1 MRNSLMQAVAILL
14 FGLTALILS
23 MRAGD
28 AQFLEGQKLM
38 VPRFRSEPLAQI
50 DRAPLAQTP
59 QNANDPHNLL
69 SRDCAFQP
77 SRNPSPPTRAEMG
90 PVQVQLGL
98 DRFRSPSGPD
108 PNAPKE
114 VIGLA
119 HPTNFGQRYQLDL
132 NGKAIDNA
140 PIVVLHETTSSAASA
155 LGLFQTPHSD
165 DDDQVSYH
173 TMIDLDG
180 TVIYVVPPDRR
191 AYGAANSFF
200 SQESVRTS
208 PNNPPSVNNFA
219 YHISLV
225 TPKDGR
231 GRNGDHSGY
240 SDAQYES
247 LAWLASKTGISPS
260 RMTAHRLVDR
270 SGSRSDP
277 RSFDGPRFLAR
288 LQAYPATSEISLAC
302 APVSGAAPAPAPK
315 PPALFSKPN
324 PRPLPPKASPS
335 PETPVRKSA
344 K

>member
-77 SRNPSPPTRAEMG
+77 SKRPSPPTRAEMG
-90 PVQVQLGL
+90 AVQVQLGL
-98 DRFRSPSGPD
+98 DRFRSRSGPD
-108 PNAPKE
+108 PNAPRE

-132 NGKAIDNA
+132 NGKAIENA
-140 PIVVLHETTSSAASA
+140 PIVVLHETTSSASSA

-191 AYGAANSFF
+191 AYGAADSFF
-200 SQESVRTS
+200 NQETVRTS
-208 PNNPPSVNNFA
+208 AANPPSVNNFA

-225 TPKDGR
+225 SPRDGY
-231 GRNGDHSGY
+231 GNAAQHSGY
-240 SDAQYES
+240 TEAQYES
-247 LAWLASKTGISPS
+247 LAWLAAKTGVPAS
-260 RMTAHRLVDR
+260 RMTAHKLVDR

-302 APVSGAAPAPAPK
+302 TPVSGAAPAPAPK
-315 PPALFSKPN
+315 QPALFSKPN

>member
-1 MRNSLMQAVAILL
+1 
-14 FGLTALILS
+14 

-28 AQFLEGQKLM
+28 AQFLEGQRLM
-38 VPRFRSEPLAQI
+38 VPGFRSEPIAQI
-50 DRAPLAQTP
+50 DRNPPSNTP
-59 QNANDPHNLL
+59 QNPNDPHNLL
-69 SRDCAFQP
+69 SKDCAFAPPRKP
-77 SRNPSPPTRAEMG
+77 SLPTRAEMG

-98 DRFRSPSGPD
+98 DRFRSRSGPD

-114 VIGLA
+114 VIALA
-119 HPTNFGQRYQLDL
+119 HPTNFGQRYQNDL
-132 NGKAIDNA
+132 NGKPVDNA
-140 PIVVLHETTSSAASA
+140 PIIVLHETTSSASSA

-173 TMIDLDG
+173 AMVDLDG
-180 TVIYVVPPDRR
+180 TVMYVVPPDRR

-200 SQESVRTS
+200 NQESVRTS
-208 PNNPPSVNNFA
+208 ANNPPSVNNFA

-231 GRNGDHSGY
+231 GRNGNHSGY
-240 SDAQYES
+240 TDAQYES
-247 LAWLASKTGISPS
+247 LAWLASKTGIPAG

-277 RSFDGPRFLAR
+277 RSFDGPRFLER

-302 APVSGAAPAPAPK
+302 TPVSGEAIAPSPR
-315 PPALFSKPN
+315 PALFSKPN

-335 PETPVRKSA
+335 PETAERKPT

>member
-1 MRNSLMQAVAILL
+1 MQALAILL

-23 MRAGD
+23 VRAGD

-38 VPRFRSEPLAQI
+38 VPRFRSEPIAQI
-50 DRAPLAQTP
+50 DRTPLAQTP
-59 QNANDPHNLL
+59 QNAKDPNNLL
-69 SRDCAFQP
+69 SRDCAFQA
-77 SRNPSPPTRAEMG
+77 SKNPSPPTRAEMG
-90 PVQVQLGL
+90 AVQVQLGL

-132 NGKAIDNA
+132 NGKAVDNA
-140 PIVVLHETTSSAASA
+140 PIVVLHETTSSASSA

-191 AYGAANSFF
+191 AYGAADSFF
-200 SQESVRTS
+200 NQESVRTS

-225 TPKDGR
+225 TPEDGR

-240 SDAQYES
+240 TDAQYES
-247 LAWLASKTGISPS
+247 LAWLAAKTGIAPG

-288 LQAYPATSEISLAC
+288 LQAYPATNEISLAC
-302 APVSGAAPAPAPK
+302 KPIAGATQSVTK
-315 PPALFSKPN
+315 PTLFTKPN
-324 PRPLPPKASPS
+324 PRPPRL
-335 PETPVRKSA
+335 ETPVRKSE

>member
-1 MRNSLMQAVAILL
+1 MRNSLMQALAILL

-38 VPRFRSEPLAQI
+38 VPRFRSEPIAQI
-50 DRAPLAQTP
+50 DRSPLAQTP

-69 SRDCAFQP
+69 SKACAFAP
-77 SRNPSPPTRAEMG
+77 SKNPRPPTRAELG
-90 PVQVQLGL
+90 PVQLQLGL
-98 DRFRSPSGPD
+98 DRFRSRINPD

-114 VIGLA
+114 VIALA

-132 NGKAIDNA
+132 NGKAVDNA
-140 PIVVLHETTSSAASA
+140 PIVVLHETTSSASSA

-180 TVIYVVPPDRR
+180 TVMYVVPPDRR

-200 SQESVRTS
+200 GQESVRTS

-225 TPKDGR
+225 TPEDGR

-240 SDAQYES
+240 TDAQYES

-260 RMTAHRLVDR
+260 RMTAHKLVDR

-277 RSFDGPRFLAR
+277 RSFDGPRFLER
-288 LQAYPATSEISLAC
+288 LQAYPATNEISLAC
-302 APVSGAAPAPAPK
+302 KPASAEAEAPK
-315 PPALFSKPN
+315 PSVLFSRPN
-324 PRPLPPKASPS
+324 PRPLPPS

-344 K
+344 Q

>member
-1 MRNSLMQAVAILL
+1 MQALAILL

-38 VPRFRSEPLAQI
+38 VPRFRSEPIAQI
-50 DRAPLAQTP
+50 DRAPLANTP

-77 SRNPSPPTRAEMG
+77 SKNPSPPTRAEMG
-90 PVQVQLGL
+90 PVQLQLGL
-98 DRFRSPSGPD
+98 DRFRLRSGPD

-114 VIGLA
+114 VIALA

-132 NGKAIDNA
+132 NGKAVDNA

-155 LGLFQTPHSD
+155 LGLFQTPHRD

-180 TVIYVVPPDRR
+180 TVMYVVPPDRR
-191 AYGAANSFF
+191 AYGAADSFF
-200 SQESVRTS
+200 NQESVRTS

-225 TPKDGR
+225 TPRDGR

-288 LQAYPATSEISLAC
+288 LQAYPATTEISLAC
-302 APVSGAAPAPAPK
+302 TPTSGATPPVTKPTLFTKPK
-315 PPALFSKPN
+315 
-324 PRPLPPKASPS
+324 PRPLPPRI
-335 PETPVRKSA
+335 ETPVRTSA

>member
-1 MRNSLMQAVAILL
+1 MRNSLMQALAILL
-14 FGLTALILS
+14 FGLTALTLS

-38 VPRFRSEPLAQI
+38 VPRFRSEPIAQI
-50 DRAPLAQTP
+50 ERNPLANTP
-59 QNANDPHNLL
+59 QNANDHSIL
-69 SRDCAFQP
+69 SKDCAIAP
-77 SRNPSPPTRAEMG
+77 ARNPSRPTQAEMG

-98 DRFRSPSGPD
+98 DRFRSRSNPD

-114 VIGLA
+114 VIALA

-132 NGKAIDNA
+132 KGKAVDNA
-140 PIVVLHETTSSAASA
+140 PIIVLHETTSSAASA

-180 TVIYVVPPDRR
+180 TVMYVVPPDRR
-191 AYGAANSFF
+191 AYGAADSFF
-200 SQESVRTS
+200 NQESVRTS

-260 RMTAHRLVDR
+260 RMTAHKLVDR

-288 LQAYPATSEISLAC
+288 LQAYPATNEISLAC
-302 APVSGAAPAPAPK
+302 TSVSGEPPAPK
-315 PPALFSKPN
+315 PALFTKPS

-335 PETPVRKSA
+335 LETPARKAA